1 MLAVEEDE
9 SEKQLEGEKEVEE
22 EEKKMC
28 NIISCSSRGAAF
40 SIR

>member
-22 EEKKMC
+22 EKKMC